1 MKRLIALL
9 LILPLGSYL
18 RNAPEE
24 PSMGPRIISTADSD
38 GMRVVE
44 NKAFEVGEVLKYKL
58 HYGLVNAGV
67 AKLKVHEVTNKEGR
81 TAYHIVGTGGSVG
94 MFNLFYKVD
103 DRYET
108 YIDTSALVPLRFI
121 RDVNEGGY
129 EINRDI
135 RFNHQVDTAFSD
147 GKAYRVPDNIQ
158 DLLSAFYYSRTF
170 DVTGIQIGDE
180 FEITTFLDHEVFP
193 LRLRYLGDETVKTKF
208 GEIECMKFMPIVQV
222 GRVFEDTDGM
232 WLWVSKDQNH
242 VPVRMQSDLLI
253 GSIRMDLIDY
263 KGTKTPLVFK

>member
-9 LILPLGSYL
+9 IILPLGSYL
-18 RNAPEE
+18 RNAPVE
-24 PSMGPRIISTADSD
+24 PEKGPRILLAEDSD

-44 NKAFEVGEVLKYKL
+44 NKAFRVGEVLQYKL

-67 AKLKVHEVTNKEGR
+67 AELRVKETKTSKGR
-81 TAYHIVGTGGSVG
+81 TTYHIVGTGGSVG
-94 MFNLFYKVD
+94 MFNFFYKVD

-108 YIDTSALVPLRFI
+108 YLDTSAMVPLRFI

-135 RFNHQVDTAFSD
+135 AFDHKIDTAYSD
-147 GKAYRVPDNIQ
+147 GKAYGVPDNIQ

-170 DVTGIQIGDE
+170 DVAGIQVGDE

-193 LRLRYLGDETVKTKF
+193 LRLRYLGDERVKTKF
-208 GEIECMKFMPIVQV
+208 GEIDCMKFMPIVQV
-222 GRVFEDTDGM
+222 GRVFEDTNGM

-242 VPVRMQSDLLI
+242 IPVRMQSDLLI
-253 GSIRMDLIDY
+253 GSIRMDLSDY
-263 KGTKTPLVFK
+263 SGIQVPLKFY